1 VYTAIPMLIVVSL
14 VTMGRTDTKSSIK
27 SLRKSQKFIR
37 ILGGSV
43 LLVVGL
49 VDTLIYWLL

>member
-1 VYTAIPMLIVVSL
+1 MLIVVSL

-43 LLVVGL
+43 LLVIGL